1 VLAPAAA
8 RASASN
14 DTRARESS
22 GQLPGTG
29 AGVDTA
35 EGTGLGVLLL
45 VGTGTGVRLVDGT
58 GTGVR
63 VADGTGTGALTLVGT
78 GVGVRAP
85 RLPVLEGTGTGVLPL
100 VGTGAGVQSGWAG
113 DGDGD
118 GDADG
123 WRAVGAGEGPAGA
136 GVIAPLRTGTGVVA
150 LVGTGAGVVALVGMG
165 VGVAQ
170 PGPPAVWWAPAECL
184 PADCAEAESSR
195 AGWPGLAD
203 ATASPTP
210 PASRAAAGSPSQAIV
225 RVPGVLML
233 TSSSGRPGWSA
244 VAVGTCGRPVRLHD
258 HRVRYATSASRPDR
272 PELPFGERT

>member
-1 VLAPAAA
+1 VLAPAAS

-14 DTRARESS
+14 DTRAGESS

-29 AGVDTA
+29 AGVDAA
-35 EGTGLGVLLL
+35 EGTGVGVLLL
-45 VGTGTGVRLVDGT
+45 VGTGTGVFLPDGT
-58 GTGVR
+58 ATGVR
-63 VADGTGTGALTLVGT
+63 VADGTGTGVLTLVGT

-85 RLPVLEGTGTGVLPL
+85 VLEGTGTGLL
-100 VGTGAGVQSGWAG
+100 TLDGTGVGVQSGQVGEG
-113 DGDGD
+113 DG
-118 GDADG
+118 DG
-123 WRAVGAGEGPAGA
+123 WRAVGVGEGPAGA
-136 GVIAPLRTGTGVVA
+136 GVIAPLGTGTGVVA
-150 LVGTGAGVVALVGMG
+150 LVGTGAGVVALVGTG

-195 AGWPGLAD
+195 AAGGWLGLAD

-233 TSSSGRPGWSA
+233 TSSSGRPGWPA

-258 HRVRYATSASRPDR
+258 HRVRYATPAGRPAR
-272 PELPFGERT
+272 PELPYGERT